1 MLYSRVGDTEIT
13 RKSRGVKKARYLPGD
28 GDAKNRFI
36 RCQFCG
42 FIIDTKKISPTQSR
56 SSINIIESDIKEE
69 VITCEDE
76 LLYYYLITESLDPIN
91 AQDSYEIL
99 FPYKLPYQN
108 PIMPALK
115 GAEGQYIL
123 IESQNN
129 FAYYNQYGPIKDYE
143 ITSNCPFCGA
153 QYTK

>member
-42 FIIDTKKISPTQSR
+42 FIIDTKKTPPPQQK
-56 SSINIIESDIKEE
+56 SSINITESNIKEE
-69 VITCEDE
+69 VIRCEE
-76 LLYYYLITESLDPIN
+76 EILYYYLTTESLDPIN
-91 AQDSYEIL
+91 AQDSNEIL
-99 FPYKLPYQN
+99 FPLVSERKEYDEWHY
-108 PIMPALK
+108 
-115 GAEGQYIL
+115 YI
-123 IESQNN
+123 QH
-129 FAYYNQYGPIKDYE
+129 GPIELYE